1 MNLHHGNEGPDGN
14 RPLKVCHLVS
24 SSNGARWV
32 VEQLS
37 RLRDR
42 HGHDVTAVVSGH
54 NGSLVDMLA
63 AAGIRIHVEA
73 GFGVYDSMASVLRLP
88 ATIWRLAWWFRRERF
103 DIVQSHLLFAMI
115 PTRLAAW
122 CADVPVRLAM
132 YASPFHLEV
141 PRTLWMDRAMW
152 WMDTRLIASCAYT
165 DAILARLGVDPL
177 RRALIYYGADNAQ
190 YDPDKTL
197 PVDLRIEHSWPSST
211 TIVVKVAYFYAR
223 LSDSDWVPAVL
234 RGRNPKGFEDLIR
247 AVPAILAECPETRV
261 VLVGD
266 GWGEPGIAY
275 MQEMRQL
282 VCDLGLSEHVI
293 FAGFRRDTAG
303 ILCGAD
309 VAVQASLY
317 ENVGGVI
324 ESLMAECPTVA
335 TAVCGMVDCVIDG
348 ETGILVRPSD
358 PVDLARGIT
367 TMLHDRPRGRAMAR
381 QGRKLMVERFSLA
394 RTCRDLDRL
403 YRTERSALRRS
414 FYNPLVSLARCSVGL
429 PILAGFVARVAL
441 RDFYLPAQWP
451 THRIRLQRL
460 FDAARG
466 VDVRSR
472 LRARWRA
479 RVRPPSHVPW
489 RIRWANRRMSAG
501 LHLTRWRIELPMYAR
516 MYRQQFG
523 GSVMTAGH
531 HLRRWR
537 IEAPMYAHMYRQQL
551 ASWIG
556 RRAPGWGV
564 MSFIQSVRS
573 GDRSIPAKG
582 PVRVTEASA
591 GDEVG

>member
-1 MNLHHGNEGPDGN
+1 MSPHNVNDETDDQDSA
-14 RPLKVCHLVS
+14 RPLKVCQLVS
-24 SSNGARWV
+24 SINGARWM

-37 RLRDR
+37 WLRDR
-42 HGHDVTAVVSGH
+42 YGHDVTAVVSGH
-54 NGSLVDMLA
+54 NGPLIDMLA
-63 AAGIRIHVEA
+63 NAGIRVHVEE
-73 GFGVYDSMASVLRLP
+73 GFGVYDSIKSVLRLP

-103 DIVQSHLLFAMI
+103 DVVQSHLLFAMI
-115 PTRLAAW
+115 PTRFAAW

-141 PRTLWMDRAMW
+141 PRTLWMDRLMW

-165 DAILARLGVDPL
+165 DDIFARLGVDPR
-177 RRALIYYGADNAQ
+177 RRALIYYGADNEQ
-190 YDPDKTL
+190 YDPEKTP
-197 PVDLRIEHSWPSST
+197 PVDLRLEYGWPSST
-211 TIVVKVAYFYAR
+211 NLVVKVAYFYSR

-247 AVPAILAECPETRV
+247 AVPAVLAEFPDTRV

-266 GWGEPGIAY
+266 SWGEPGIAY

-282 VCDLGLSEHVI
+282 VEHLGLSENVI

-358 PVDLARGIT
+358 PPDLARGIN
-367 TMLHDRPRGRAMAR
+367 TMLRDRCRARALAKRGRR
-381 QGRKLMVERFSLA
+381 LMVGRFSLA
-394 RTCRDLDRL
+394 RTCSDLDRL
-403 YRTERSALRRS
+403 YRTERSASSRR
-414 FYNPLVSLARCSVGL
+414 FYNPLVSLARCIVGL
-429 PILAGFVARVAL
+429 PILAWFVVRVAF

-451 THRIRLQRL
+451 THRVRLQRL
-460 FDAARG
+460 FDAALSLAIRWWP
-466 VDVRSR
+466 
-472 LRARWRA
+472 RAA
-479 RVRPPSHVPW
+479 LPSYPLL
-489 RIRWANRRMSAG
+489 RIRWANRRISAG
-501 LHLTRWRIELPMYAR
+501 LHLARWRIEIPMYAR
-516 MYRQQFG
+516 MYRQRLG
-523 GSVMTAGH
+523 GWLITAGH
-531 HLRRWR
+531 HMARWR
-537 IEAPMYAHMYRQQL
+537 IEVPMYAQMYRQQL

-556 RRAPGWGV
+556 SRAPGWGV
-564 MSFIQSVRS
+564 LSFIQSVMS
-573 GDRSIPAKG
+573 GHRPI
-582 PVRVTEASA
+582 PVRGALLAPSA
-591 GDEVG
+591 AEPSARDDLK